1 MTDYKLYNIVD
12 SQLEDITSEISLPV
26 SSGSTSNTYQ
36 QFNAQ
41 GGTSSTCSSRF
52 RYQAWRRQ
60 STDIF

>member
-36 QFNAQ
+36 QFNAH
-41 GGTSSTCSSRF
+41 GSSSTCSSRF